1 MENKELYKGFL
12 TSMRGITSSVNIISS
27 QSEEKKHA
35 MTASSV
41 ASLSL
46 DPPSMLICVNKQA
59 SIHKILGPGKFF
71 CINVLAKDQSDLA
84 NLCSS
89 SEEGDARFNDV
100 HWSYDEVAP
109 YNTASA
115 SNILCKCFDTFQH
128 TSHTVFFGEVVKVL
142 NNNKEG
148 PLLYGNGG
156 YKS

>member
-27 QSEEKKHA
+27 QSEGKKHA

-59 SIHKILGPGKFF
+59 SIHKILGPDKFF

-100 HWSYDEVAP
+100 HWSYDEEA
-109 YNTASA
+109 
-115 SNILCKCFDTFQH
+115 H
-128 TSHTVFFGEVVKVL
+128 TTLH
-142 NNNKEG
+142 
-148 PLLYGNGG
+148 PLLIYCVSALILFSTPVTQ
-156 YKS
+156 YFLEKL